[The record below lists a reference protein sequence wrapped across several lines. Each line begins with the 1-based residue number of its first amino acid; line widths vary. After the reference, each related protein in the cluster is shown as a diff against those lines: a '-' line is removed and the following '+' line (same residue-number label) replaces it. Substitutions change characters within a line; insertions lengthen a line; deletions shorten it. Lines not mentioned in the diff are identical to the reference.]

1 MLKVLRWQQVS
12 PPGEGQATS
21 FFYSRGANQE
31 AGFVIRF
38 KGRCYAYHNRCPH
51 AGSSL
56 DWVPGRFF
64 SEDGSMLTCQTHG
77 ACFDPAS
84 GLPLHGPAMAGL
96 EALPVRFEAGDFMA
110 PAEVEP

>member
-1 MLKVLRWQQVS
+1 MLKVIRWQNISQ
-12 PPGEGQATS
+12 PDEGQAVS
-21 FFYSRGANQE
+21 FSYSRSGHQE
-31 AGFVIRF
+31 SGFAIRF
-38 KGRCYAYHNRCPH
+38 EGHHYAYQNRCPH

-84 GLPLHGPAMAGL
+84 GKPMHGPAMAGL
-96 EALPVRFEAGDFMA
+96 EALPVRFESGNFMV
-110 PAEVEP
+110 PAEVES